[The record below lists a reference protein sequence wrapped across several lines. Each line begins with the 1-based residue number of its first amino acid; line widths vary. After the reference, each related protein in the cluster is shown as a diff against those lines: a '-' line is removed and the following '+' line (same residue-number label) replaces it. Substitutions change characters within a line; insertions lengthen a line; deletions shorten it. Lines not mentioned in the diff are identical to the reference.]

1 MIIYDVLE
9 GLDRALDFKYF
20 LAYADPMRGAPCT
33 NDAVFLNIVQKTSAP
48 PPSFRSFRL
57 QFLDVLAS
65 LESMLESE

>member
-33 NDAVFLNIVQKTSAP
+33 NDAVFFKHCSENLCP